1 MDVFNITNNS
11 QDNSYNN
18 SNITTD
24 YNKNSTID
32 DEYQRKVKFIMF
44 VLECII
50 ISVGLP
56 LTLVAIYAL
65 RSMPSLRL
73 LRLIA
78 DHIRFKTMVLAFKA
92 KLHLPPNT
100 CQTTCPSESTSLYD
114 ISWPAGTAIAE
125 CKQRSLSEVETLLC
139 YGASLVRGN
148 HVAPIYV
155 INLLISDLI
164 QFFCMIVEMATQMG
178 PDIKVFFHVLSA
190 WASVG
195 FMLCI
200 ALERYLVIAF
210 PLWYRFRRTIK
221 ITVAVSVAVWVLSLA
236 FVLPLSFWVS
246 KTVWK
251 ISIGLFFLLPFPL
264 LIFFLGGT
272 INALSAS
279 RVSSDEKRRIVG
291 VLVLVLLNYTLLYL
305 PTVISF
311 LAKEFALGD
320 LTLWYLS
327 YAFRRLSP
335 LADLLLYI
343 FMRKGIIDKLL
354 IAVCCCRMNSIYSSR
369 MESNDVCSS
378 SV

>member
-1 MDVFNITNNS
+1 MEVFNFTSTS
-11 QDNSYNN
+11 QDIYNN
-18 SNITTD
+18 SNMTTD
-24 YNKNSTID
+24 YDKNSTRD
-32 DEYQRKVKFIMF
+32 DEYQRKVKFTMF
-44 VLECII
+44 VVECII

-65 RSMPSLRL
+65 RSM
-73 LRLIA
+73 
-78 DHIRFKTMVLAFKA
+78 
-92 KLHLPPNT
+92 
-100 CQTTCPSESTSLYD
+100 
-114 ISWPAGTAIAE
+114 
-125 CKQRSLSEVETLLC
+125 
-139 YGASLVRGN
+139 VRGN

-164 QFFCMIVEMATQMG
+164 QFFCMIAEMATQMR
-178 PDIKVFFHVLSA
+178 PDIKVFFHVLSG

-195 FMLCI
+195 FMVCI

-221 ITVAVSVAVWVLSLA
+221 ISVVVSVAVWVITLA

-246 KTVWK
+246 ETVWK
-251 ISIGLFFLLPFPL
+251 ISIGVFFLLPFPL

-272 INALSAS
+272 IKALSAS

-291 VLVLVLLNYTLLYL
+291 VLVLVLLIYTLLFL

-311 LAKEFALGD
+311 LAKTFALGD
-320 LTLWYLS
+320 WTLWYLS
-327 YAFRRLSP
+327 YAFRRVSP

-354 IAVCCCRMNSIYSSR
+354 AVVCCCRMSSNYSSR
-369 MESNDVCSS
+369 IDSNDVCSS